1 MVNSMPKIEYDVDV
15 DKEIKRKNQYS
26 HYVTDFLKSKHE
38 NMKIECKDTDEAIDI
53 AKSLCIYRLREKIYN
68 LLIVRRKNVILLI
81 RNEV

>member
-1 MVNSMPKIEYDVDV
+1 MPKIEYDVDV

-26 HYVTDFLKSKHE
+26 HYVTDFLKSGHE

-53 AKSLCIYRLREKIYN
+53 AKSLCMYRLREKIYN
-68 LLIVRRKNVILLI
+68 LLIVRRKSNVILLI